1 MNHWLFLFRIDQKR
15 VAQAIARAES
25 GTSGE
30 IRVFVTHR
38 KCPDALQA
46 AREHFD
52 KLGMTRTKQRN
63 GVLIFISPRARTFAI
78 VGDEGV
84 HEKCGDAF
92 WSEVSHAMSDEM
104 KSGHLTGALVH
115 AVEKAGTVLARYFPR
130 EPGDNDELPNEVATD

>member
-15 VAQAIARAES
+15 VAQAIAHAEAR
-25 GTSGE
+25 TSGE

-38 KCPDALQA
+38 KCPEAMQA

-52 KLGMTRTKQRN
+52 KLGMTKTKQRN

-84 HEKCGDAF
+84 HEKCGDEF
-92 WSEVSHAMSDEM
+92 WAEVRDAMSAEM
-104 KSGHLTGALVH
+104 MSGHLTDALVH
-115 AVEKAGTVLARYFPR
+115 AVEKAGAVLERYFPR
-130 EPGDNDELPNEVATD
+130 ETGDTDELPNDIATD